1 MVGIEHQTYRARREV
16 VQPVPD
22 AWYDQQP
29 LIRAVERVSELVA
42 AVIDCDIKAATD
54 GNDELLARVMAVAT
68 PLYPTRHVID
78 IECALHVKGQFNTVF
93 HNSEVAVGMM
103 VPVEADD
110 AAIVDAR
117 HAMSILVIHINGP
130 PQALVS

>member
-22 AWYDQQP
+22 ARHDQQP
-29 LIRAVERVSELVA
+29 LIRSVERVGELVA
-42 AVIDCDIKAATD
+42 TIIDSDIKAAAD
-54 GNDELLARVMAVAT
+54 GHNELLARVVAVAT
-68 PLYPTRHVID
+68 PLYPTRHIID

-117 HAMSILVIHINGP
+117 HAMSILVIHFNVP
-130 PQALVS
+130 PQVLAS